1 MSRTKKIPFADALDI
16 FLETAPEEE
25 IRDAIASVKAWAQ
38 QRKFGFRVRIEPIN
52 TPEPKSANG
61 THAADHSTPEAKQ

>member
-16 FLETAPEEE
+16 FLETAAEEE

-38 QRKFGFRVRIEPIN
+38 QRKFGFRVRIEPLTVPKDQQEKIAG
-52 TPEPKSANG
+52 TPQMSL
-61 THAADHSTPEAKQ
+61 EASK